1 MLAIGLSGQSWVEAL
16 VRVGAI
22 LLITAV
28 LLFLLRRAVTAAVRS
43 RFVATPPE
51 LEKRVHM
58 LTDVLFRTTV
68 VLAAVI
74 SGLTVLSHA
83 GFDIAPILASVGVA
97 GLAVGFAA
105 QSLIRDALNG
115 FFVLLE
121 YQYDKG
127 DVVTLA
133 GVHGRVE
140 DVNLRRTVVR
150 DLDGVLH
157 SIPNSLVAVASNHT
171 RQWSRVH
178 LNLNFAVSEDSQRVM
193 GLIDRVGEE
202 LASDPAFAPRILAAP
217 RAVWVESLGALGVQV
232 KVLGDT
238 QPGAQWEVASEL
250 RVRLQKAFQ
259 AEQVQMA

>member
-1 MLAIGLSGQSWVEAL
+1 MLAIGIGGQSWVEAL
-16 VRVGAI
+16 VRVGVI
-22 LLITAV
+22 LLATGIILFLIRRVVTTAV
-28 LLFLLRRAVTAAVRS
+28 KS
-43 RFVATPPE
+43 RFVAAPAE
-51 LEKRVHM
+51 LEKRVNM
-58 LTDVLFRTTV
+58 LTDVLFRTAV
-68 VLAAVI
+68 VLAGVI
-74 SGLTVLSHA
+74 SGLTMLSHA

-97 GLAVGFAA
+97 GLAVGLAA
-105 QSLIRDALNG
+105 QSLIRDTLNG

-140 DVNLRRTVVR
+140 DVSLRRTLVR

-157 SIPNSLVAVASNHT
+157 SVPNSLVAVASNHT

-178 LNLNFAVSEDSQRVM
+178 LNLNFAVTEDSQRVM

-250 RVRLQKAFQ
+250 RVRLQKAFL

>member
-16 VRVGAI
+16 IRVGVILAI
-22 LLITAV
+22 TCVI
-28 LLFLLRRAVTAAVRS
+28 LFLIRRAVTAIVKS
-43 RFVATPPE
+43 RYVAAPPE
-51 LEKRVHM
+51 LEKRVNM
-58 LTDVLFRTTV
+58 LTDVLFRTAV
-68 VLAAVI
+68 VVGAVI
-74 SGLTVLSHA
+74 AGLTMLSHA

-97 GLAVGFAA
+97 GLAIGLAA
-105 QSLIRDALNG
+105 QSLIRDTLNG

-127 DVVTLA
+127 DVVTVA

-140 DVNLRRTVVR
+140 DVSLRRTLVR
-150 DLDGVLH
+150 DLDGSLH

-171 RQWSRVH
+171 RHWSRVH
-178 LNLNFAVSEDSQRVM
+178 LDLNFAVTEDSPKVI
-193 GLIDRVGEE
+193 GLIDRIGQE

-217 RAVWVESLGALGVQV
+217 RAVWVESLGATGVQV

-250 RVRLQKAFQ
+250 RVRLQRAFQ

>member
-16 VRVGAI
+16 VRVGVI
-22 LLITAV
+22 LVITAIV
-28 LLFLLRRAVTAAVRS
+28 LFLLRRGVKAAVGS
-43 RFVATPPE
+43 RYVATPPE
-51 LEKRVHM
+51 LEKRVHT
-58 LTDVLFRTTV
+58 LTDVLFRTALV
-68 VLAAVI
+68 VALTI
-74 SGLTVLSHA
+74 SGLVIMSHA
-83 GFDIAPILASVGVA
+83 GFDIAPVLASVGVA
-97 GLAVGFAA
+97 GLAVGLAA

-127 DVVTLA
+127 DVVTIA

-140 DVNLRRTVVR
+140 DVSLRRTLVR

-157 SIPNSLVAVASNHT
+157 SVPNSLVAVASNHT

-193 GLIDRVGEE
+193 GVIDRVGEE
-202 LASDPAFAPRILAAP
+202 LASDPVFGARILAAP
-217 RAVWVESLGALGVQV
+217 RAVWVENLGALGVQV

-259 AEQVQMA
+259 AEQVRLA